1 MLRIRPYRL
10 FAAGFIAVAAALSL
24 FVVLQYVAADSD
36 EQEAGDRPI
45 ASPARA
51 KMVDGVLHVFVT
63 QEDAEAGGI
72 VTAPVRA
79 GAYQET
85 STGFGS
91 VLPPSALAEARQ
103 ASQTAAAAVEQQEL
117 AVKAARLEVQRLRPL
132 NRQDRI
138 VSDKAVESAQ
148 ATVLTEEAQLRL
160 AMAQQR
166 LQLMTLREQWGPTLA
181 DWLVRGTPQLD
192 TLLSG
197 QDLLVQIALPIGMT
211 PTDHMTARL
220 GANAETVEAAVF
232 SDTEKVDPHF
242 HGYSVFAVAHAD
254 RTLRPGMNVP
264 VTLTLGDLE
273 KGYVVPDSAVVRW
286 QGESWIYVGLG
297 GGEFV
302 REKLDAPKATPEGWF
317 LTAGLAGDS
326 QVAIR
331 GAQLL
336 LSEEL
341 KAADSRSDP

>member
-10 FAAGFIAVAAALSL
+10 FAAGLITVAVTSSL
-24 FVVLQYVAADSD
+24 FFVIQYVAADLD
-36 EQEAGDRPI
+36 EQESGERPI
-45 ASPARA
+45 AAPARA

-63 QEDAEAGGI
+63 QEDAQAGGI
-72 VTAPVRA
+72 VTAPVGA
-79 GAYQET
+79 SAYQET

-91 VLPPSALAEARQ
+91 VLPPSTIAEARHT
-103 ASQTAAAAVEQQEL
+103 SQMAAAAVEQQEL
-117 AVKAARLEVQRLRPL
+117 AVKAARIEVQRLRPL

-160 AMAQQR
+160 AVAQQR
-166 LQLMTLREQWGPTLA
+166 LQMLTLREQWGPTLA
-181 DWLVRGTPQLD
+181 DWLVRGAPQLE

-197 QDLLVQIALPIGMT
+197 QDMLVQIALPVGTI
-211 PTDHMTARL
+211 PTDHMSARL
-220 GANAETVEAAVF
+220 GANEETTETAVL
-232 SDTEKVDPHF
+232 SDIEKVDPRF
-242 HGYSVFAVAHAD
+242 HGYSVFAIAHAD
-254 RTLRPGMNVP
+254 RNLRPGMNIP
-264 VTLTLGDLE
+264 VALTLGNPQQ
-273 KGYVVPDSAVVRW
+273 GYVVPDSAVVRW
-286 QGESWIYVGLG
+286 QGESWIYVDLG

-302 REKLDAPKATPEGWF
+302 RQKLASPKAIPEGWF
-317 LTAGLAGDS
+317 LSAGLSGDS

-341 KAADSRSDP
+341 KAADSRSDQ